1 MSKIILPLIL
11 ASFFLSACS
20 LPGVNNSKTT
30 EFASDD
36 QENTKVTPTPLAD
49 PLSIAKIETT
59 QSRKLNEE
67 FNIIY
72 KTYDPDGEGSA
83 LFKARSFKA
92 IDSID
97 GVVADEG
104 KKLYLL
110 EITVKGGAKNKGNP
124 ATFNQIGDTPSPQ
137 FVLIDKAN
145 NLSYVE
151 ETYFSDSYTVWKDLF
166 ELSKITLDGDQTVN
180 TAIVFQIDQKLEPD
194 LAFRFT
200 NTTGLT
206 EFYDIAE

>member
-49 PLSIAKIETT
+49 PLSIAKIETS

-83 LFKARSFKA
+83 LFKARSFKP

-110 EITVKGGAKNKGNP
+110 EITVKGSAKNKGNP

-200 NTTGLT
+200 NISGQT